1 MLRFEAVESDLHCIS
16 MQAVIS
22 GGLGREF
29 DAIGAFKEHGICI
42 HRANTKVLVMGG
54 CSKLKYLLKTT
65 NITAV
70 GCELFKAVRV
80 LADEL

>member
-1 MLRFEAVESDLHCIS
+1 
-16 MQAVIS
+16 MQAVIG

-29 DAIGAFKEHGICI
+29 DALGAYKEHGICI
-42 HRANTKVLVMGG
+42 HRANTKVVVLSG

-70 GCELFKAVRV
+70 GCKLFKAVRV
-80 LADEL
+80 LADELRGVFN